1 VLKMDPFLPWCRVA
15 KRNLSRAFRAA
26 ALSGFLRTDGKT
38 YALKDGS
45 RHSGAA
51 A

>member
-1 VLKMDPFLPWCRVA
+1 MTFQ
-15 KRNLSRAFRAA
+15 RNLSRAFRAA

-45 RHSGAA
+45 RQLRGGGLS
-51 A
+51 